1 MCIFAELENT
11 KTNYIM
17 AQVKFNPM
25 KSKNFWDRPEFLK
38 TGYTFRNGGG
48 EGDFVFTLL
57 EDFDPKNIHANIRVL
72 CHCLSNGYTHEET
85 WDDCEYLD
93 GSFKNHE
100 YFPYW
105 QDCEWLKEYY
115 N

>member
-1 MCIFAELENT
+1 MT
-11 KTNYIM
+11 
-17 AQVKFNPM
+17 QVKFNPM

-38 TGYTFRNGGG
+38 TGYTFRNGSG

-57 EDFDPKNIHANIRVL
+57 EDFDPKNIHCNIRVL
-72 CHCLSNGYTHEET
+72 CHCLSNSYTHEET
-85 WDDCEYLD
+85 WDDCEYLE

>member
-1 MCIFAELENT
+1 MV
-11 KTNYIM
+11 
-17 AQVKFNPM
+17 QVKFNPM

-57 EDFDPKNIHANIRVL
+57 EDFDPKKNIHSNIRVL

-85 WDDCEYLD
+85 WDDCEYLE